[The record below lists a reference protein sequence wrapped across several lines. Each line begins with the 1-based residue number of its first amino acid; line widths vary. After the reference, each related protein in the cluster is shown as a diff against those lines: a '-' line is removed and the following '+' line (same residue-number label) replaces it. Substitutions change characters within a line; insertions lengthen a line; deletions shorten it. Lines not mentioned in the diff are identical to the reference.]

1 MVMIVIKM
9 IPAIAMIIRLLLFT
23 ASLLLLLLPAPFIS
37 AGTTVASGIVI
48 CADIVIAGTV
58 VSIVVFQF
66 YIQHPTPPLS
76 ILDLSD

>member
-1 MVMIVIKM
+1 MVEYWV
-9 IPAIAMIIRLLLFT
+9 AVVAAVAGT
-23 ASLLLLLLPAPFIS
+23 VIS
-37 AGTTVASGIVI
+37 AGTTVAAGIVI